1 MLFGKSSFKNVIS
14 NGLVLDRDGNK
25 MSKRLGNAV
34 DPFETIKKY
43 GPDAARWY
51 MMVNSNPWDNLKF
64 NEDGIAEVSRKFFGT
79 LLNTYSFFALY
90 ANIDEFTGSESII
103 SYSKRTFDDRW
114 IISKLNSLKNEVD
127 NSMERYNPT
136 KAARLISDFLN
147 DDLSNW
153 YVRLNRKRFWVGDL
167 TEDKLMAY
175 QTLYECLKT
184 ISVISSPFIPF
195 FLKDYIMIYAYF
207 QVGLNLCI

>member
-1 MLFGKSSFKNVIS
+1 MYK
-14 NGLVLDRDGNK
+14 RQ
-25 MSKRLGNAV
+25 RLGNAV

-153 YVRLNRKRFWVGDL
+153 YVRLNRKRFWAVSYTHL
-167 TEDKLMAY
+167 TLPTMLM
-175 QTLYECLKT
+175 
-184 ISVISSPFIPF
+184 V
-195 FLKDYIMIYAYF
+195 
-207 QVGLNLCI
+207 